1 MKKFDIER
9 LPYAAALVNAM
20 LFGMAGYHYFALG
33 FWGALIG
40 VGVGSVI
47 SFSIAVASSRIGDIS
62 QKRIWLAR
70 IALIGMMSLSPLTIT
85 LSLFAPKSLFTAI
98 AWAMDT
104 DVAIVLAGSIAG
116 KSLFNKPDKPKAAK
130 ASKVKAGIYCTVAG
144 CKRHKATK
152 GAKPFS
158 TQSALNAHMRAHK
171 PTP

>member
-1 MKKFDIER
+1 MRKFDIER
-9 LPYAAALVNAM
+9 LPYAAATVNAL
-20 LFGMAGYHYFALG
+20 LFGMAGYRYFDLG

-40 VGVGSVI
+40 VGVGAVI

-70 IALIGMMSLSPLTIT
+70 VALLGMMTLSPLTIT
-85 LSLFAPKSLFTAI
+85 LSLFAPWSVFTAI

-104 DVAIVLAGSIAG
+104 DIAILLAGSIAG
-116 KSLFNKPDKPKAAK
+116 KSLFSKPAVKPKVK
-130 ASKVKAGIYCTVAG
+130 TKAGIYCAVAG
-144 CKRHKATK
+144 CKRHKATP

-158 TQSALNAHMRAHK
+158 SQSALNAHQRAHK